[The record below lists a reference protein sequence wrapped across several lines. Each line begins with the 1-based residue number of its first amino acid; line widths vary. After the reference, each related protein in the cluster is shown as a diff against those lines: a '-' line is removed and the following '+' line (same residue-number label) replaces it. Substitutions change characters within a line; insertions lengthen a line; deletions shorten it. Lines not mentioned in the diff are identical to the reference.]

1 MRGRNR
7 LAALSGLMLTFV
19 ESISLAGD
27 RTKQNDD
34 ACGFTGPRAW
44 VIDGATDLHDAPL
57 TSGASDASWLAQ
69 YLNRRLSECFGN
81 DWVRDLSDLSQEA
94 GSWFDQLAKRPYE
107 KWQSPIASLLMLME
121 RSDEIMGGDLGDC
134 RVFALGADGAVH
146 MAGGPQGAADDE
158 TESAARQTDAHKP
171 LLERT
176 ETLARLREQRA
187 AINREGAPWTF
198 CLNPE
203 CGRHIRPWRF
213 KLQTPAH
220 LLLMTDG
227 FSALA
232 DRYRAYD
239 AAGLVRAALHK
250 GLHELAREL
259 RAIEAGDA
267 ASAKYPRYKP
277 SDDATALLMRLT

>member
-1 MRGRNR
+1 
-7 LAALSGLMLTFV
+7 MLTFI

-34 ACGFTGPRAW
+34 ACGFAGPRAW

-57 TSGASDASWLAQ
+57 TGGASDASWLAQ
-69 YLNRRLSECFGN
+69 YLNRRLCEPFGN
-81 DWVRDLSDLSQEA
+81 DWVRELSGLSQQA
-94 GSWFDQLAKRPYE
+94 GSWFNQLVKQPYE

-121 RSDEIMGGDLGDC
+121 RGDEIVGGDLGDC

-187 AINREGAPWTF
+187 AINCEGAPWTF
-198 CLNPE
+198 CLDPE
-203 CGRHIRPWRF
+203 CGKHIRGWRF

-227 FSALA
+227 FSALS

-239 AAGLVRAALHK
+239 AAGLVRAALDK
-250 GLHELAREL
+250 GLQELGREL
-259 RAIEAGDA
+259 RAIETADAGG
-267 ASAKYPRYKP
+267 AKHPRYKR
-277 SDDATALLMRLT
+277 SDDATALLMRLS